1 MPTLRPLRNY
11 DEKDVNNFFTLV
23 NGGSLPQNKGTLVK
37 LVSSGWVADADP
49 TEMLGAPG
57 AAYGNTVSQRYG
69 VTAKVEVAGT
79 GDAVVGMTLFDMK
92 ETDENGEQLKFNPR
106 KAQEIEAVISGQ
118 AMPLVS
124 RGEFLYSGITGTCT
138 AGDKL
143 YAGADGVINS
153 ETEALG
159 AAGEN
164 DLANATQVGI
174 ALGSKDSNGWT
185 LIKLDI
191 R

>member
-11 DEKDVNNFFTLV
+11 DEKDVNNFFTLI

-37 LVSSGWVADADP
+37 VVASGWVADADP
-49 TEMLGAPG
+49 TEMLGSAG
-57 AAYGNTVSQRYG
+57 QAFGNTVSQRYG

-79 GDAVVGMTLFDMK
+79 GDSVIGMTLFDMK
-92 ETDENGEQLKFNPR
+92 EVDENGEQLKFNPR

-124 RGEFLYSGITGTCT
+124 RGEFLYSGITGACT

-143 YAGADGVINS
+143 YVDINGTIGA
-153 ETEALG
+153 EALG
-159 AAGEN
+159 VAPAGQI
-164 DLANATQVGI
+164 ASATQVGI